1 MKRQTVDLSAEKTLV
16 TLSIMDTSFLT
27 KLAPIVKPSQLKS
40 AYSRFVME
48 WVLEFHEAY
57 KKAPEGTIQDIYE
70 RKRETIRDDDVL
82 ESISDYLAHLADEYD
97 PERYTNVDFFVD
109 SSKDYVRRCAL
120 EAFQEKLHSCINANE
135 LDKADQLIGLYHQ
148 LDVPTEHG
156 VSLFR
161 DHDEIRAA
169 FLESQTPLFRFPGAL
184 GKVCGNFY
192 RGDVSGW
199 MAYQKG
205 GKSFGLLASAE
216 EAMKAGNKVTF
227 ISLEMRK
234 GEALQR
240 AMMSIQGKPAFPR
253 TVKMASFHPEIEPG
267 EEITDTTMYSV
278 VHEEVE
284 REPVDLDNL
293 DKLEAEWRMRTGGG
307 DIRFF
312 FLPAESTSIEK
323 IEALLDNLFYY
334 QNYCTDLLVI
344 DYADLLGGGKSK
356 EYRHNID
363 EVYRN
368 MRRMAQERN
377 IHVMTASQSSAV
389 DGASKGEGL
398 SADNFAEDKRK
409 GAHAAKFFG
418 IYATPEERAACIAHV
433 VSIVE
438 RYEPETYDHAIVLN
452 CYAMGRFCLDSCL
465 SKQILKSA

>member
-16 TLSIMDTSFLT
+16 TLSIMDTDFLT
-27 KLAPIVKPSQLKS
+27 KLAPIVKPAQLKS

-48 WVLEFHEAY
+48 WVLEFFEAY
-57 KKAPEGTIQDIYE
+57 RKAPEATIQDIYE
-70 RKRETIRDDDVL
+70 RKRETVRDDEVL
-82 ESISDYLAHLADEYD
+82 ESLAEFLSHLAEEYD
-97 PERYTNVDFFVD
+97 PSRYTNVDFFVD

-120 EAFQEKLHSCINANE
+120 ESFSEKLHSCINANE

-148 LDVPTEHG
+148 LDVPDERG
-156 VSLFR
+156 VSIFR
-161 DHDEIRAA
+161 DHDAIRSA
-169 FLESQTPLFRFPGAL
+169 FLSSQTPLFRFPGAL
-184 GKVCGNFY
+184 GKVCGNFF

-216 EAMKAGNKVTF
+216 EAMKWGNRVTF
-227 ISLEMRK
+227 ISLEMREA
-234 GEALQR
+234 EALQR
-240 AMMSIQGKPAFPR
+240 AMMSIQGRPAVAR
-253 TVKMASFHPEIEPG
+253 KIKLASFHPEVEPG
-267 EEITDTTMYSV
+267 EAITDETLFSV
-278 VHEEVE
+278 MHEEVE

-293 DKLEAEWRMRTGGG
+293 DKLETEWRMRTGGG

-323 IEALLDNLFYY
+323 IEALLDNLMYY
-334 QNYCTDLLVI
+334 QNYMTDMLVI
-344 DYADLLGGGKSK
+344 DYADLLGGGRQK
-356 EYRHNID
+356 EYRHNLDDI
-363 EVYRN
+363 YKN
-368 MRRMAQERN
+368 LRRLAQERS
-377 IHVMTASQSSAV
+377 IHVMTASQANAI

-398 SADNFAEDKRK
+398 SADNLAEDKRK

-433 VSIVE
+433 VSIVD

-452 CYAMGRFCLDSCL
+452 CYAMGRFHLDSRL